1 MALEGLQMPRLLD
14 IDKESLTDT
23 YGKFA
28 LQPLERGFGVTI
40 GHGLRRVL
48 VSQIQGA
55 AIKSLSVEGVQHEFS
70 VIKGVREDVPEI
82 VLNLKEVALRFHGD
96 EDRVLRVEA
105 KGPGELKA
113 KDLAVDASVEIMNP
127 ELHIGTL
134 GKDANVVMELTVGNG
149 RGYVFA
155 DENKSA
161 EQPIGTIPMDSNFSP
176 ILKVNYNI
184 ENARVGRRTDY
195 DKLTLEVWTD
205 GSVGP
210 EDAVVQAARVLIEHL
225 GLIAN
230 LEDEPAQGS
239 DEKEVDEETKR
250 VARLLN
256 TNVDELEL
264 TVRSANCLR
273 AAGISTLKE
282 MVQRT
287 EAEMLKF
294 RNFGRKS
301 LNELGEIL
309 TTMDLAWG
317 MDISR
322 YEDVEVEEEPAG
334 SLAEEF

>member
-1 MALEGLQMPRLLD
+1 
-14 IDKESLTDT
+14 
-23 YGKFA
+23 
-28 LQPLERGFGVTI
+28 
-40 GHGLRRVL
+40 
-48 VSQIQGA
+48 
-55 AIKSLSVEGVQHEFS
+55 
-70 VIKGVREDVPEI
+70 
-82 VLNLKEVALRFHGD
+82 
-96 EDRVLRVEA
+96 
-105 KGPGELKA
+105 
-113 KDLAVDASVEIMNP
+113 
-127 ELHIGTL
+127 
-134 GKDANVVMELTVGNG
+134 
-149 RGYVFA
+149 
-155 DENKSA
+155 
-161 EQPIGTIPMDSNFSP
+161 
-176 ILKVNYNI
+176 
-184 ENARVGRRTDY
+184 
-195 DKLTLEVWTD
+195 
-205 GSVGP
+205 
-210 EDAVVQAARVLIEHL
+210 VVQAARVLIEHL

-301 LNELGEIL
+301 LKELGEIL